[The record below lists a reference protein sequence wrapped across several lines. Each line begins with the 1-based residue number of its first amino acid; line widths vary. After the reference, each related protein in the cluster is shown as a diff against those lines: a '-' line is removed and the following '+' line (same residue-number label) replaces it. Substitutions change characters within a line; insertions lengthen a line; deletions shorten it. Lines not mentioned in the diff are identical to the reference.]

1 MLESLARW
9 CYHRRRQVLV
19 LWIVAFIAFGF
30 VGKALDGGYSN
41 STKLPGSD
49 AIAAYDLLKARF
61 PQQAGDSVRV
71 VFKADHGVED
81 PSVRPRVE
89 ALLADLARQP
99 HVSGT
104 TSPYSL
110 QGGRNISP
118 DRTIAFG
125 EVQLN
130 KPGFQ
135 LQKSE
140 GTAMIDA
147 ARNASGNGVTFALS
161 GNLIQQAEFSGSG
174 PGEGVG
180 ILAAVVILLIAFGS
194 VIAMGLPILMAI
206 VGIGIGLAIVELIA
220 NFVPV
225 PNFTPIVAAM
235 IGIGVGIDYA
245 LFIVTRYRQGLHDG
259 MDPESAVVLAIR
271 TAGRAVVFAGTIVVI
286 SVLGM
291 LLMNLPFLQGVAFG
305 SAAAVAVT
313 VIGSITLLPA
323 MLGFCGT
330 KIDSLRVPFLHST
343 ETNYRTGGWFRWSRQ
358 VQRHPWL
365 IGGAGLTILVALAI
379 PAFSLKLGYPDE
391 TTQPKSRMST
401 QAYYML
407 TAGFGP
413 GYTGQLL
420 VAAELPNRESVSTL
434 ETLRSRLQ
442 SDPDVISV
450 SPVNVNPAGDTALIN
465 LTPRSGSQADAT
477 KALVR
482 RMRNDYVPAITN
494 GTGVKAHVGG
504 ITAIFLDQDHAT
516 SSRLPVFI
524 GVVVLLSFL
533 LLMGVFRSV
542 LVALKAAI
550 MNLLSISAAYGV
562 LVMVTQWGWG
572 KQIFGIHHTGPIT
585 NFIPMMMFAIL
596 FGLSMDY
603 EVFLLSR
610 IREEYLRT
618 GDNGLAVAD
627 GLAATARV
635 ITAAAAIMIC
645 VFLAFVLGDELAIKQ
660 IGLGLASA
668 IFIDATLVRMVIVPS
683 TMEILGNAN
692 WWLPKWL
699 DPLIPHIGFESVH
712 DADIEAELEP
722 EPAGVGA
729 DGNGGTRR
737 PRPLVAPGRRQR

>member
-1 MLESLARW
+1 
-9 CYHRRRQVLV
+9 
-19 LWIVAFIAFGF
+19 
-30 VGKALDGGYSN
+30 
-41 STKLPGSD
+41 
-49 AIAAYDLLKARF
+49 
-61 PQQAGDSVRV
+61 
-71 VFKADHGVED
+71 
-81 PSVRPRVE
+81 
-89 ALLADLARQP
+89 
-99 HVSGT
+99 VS
-104 TSPYSL
+104 P
-110 QGGRNISP
+110 N
-118 DRTIAFG
+118 RTIAFG
-125 EVQLN
+125 ELQLD

-135 LQKSE
+135 LGTSE
-140 GTAMIDA
+140 GKTMIDA
-147 ARNASGNGVTFALS
+147 AKKASGNGVQFALS
-161 GNLIQQAEFSGSG
+161 GELIQNAEFSNGGGS
-174 PGEGVG
+174 EGAG

-220 NFVPV
+220 NVVPV

-259 MDPESAVVLAIR
+259 LEPEAAVVLAIR

-305 SAAAVAVT
+305 SAAAVGVT
-313 VIGSITLLPA
+313 ILGSVTLLPA
-323 MLGFCGT
+323 MLGFAGR
-330 KIDSLRVPFLHST
+330 KIDSWRVPFLHST
-343 ETNYRTGGWFRWSRQ
+343 ETNYRKGGWFRWSRQ
-358 VQRHPWL
+358 VQRHPL
-365 IGGAGLTILVALAI
+365 VLAGGGLAIIVALAI
-379 PAFSLKLGYPDE
+379 PAFSLKLGFPDE

-407 TAGFGP
+407 VDGFGP
-413 GYTGQLL
+413 GYTGRLL
-420 VAAELPNRESVSTL
+420 VAAELPNRQSASVLES
-434 ETLRSRLQ
+434 LRSKLQ
-442 SDPDVISV
+442 ADPDVIPQTV
-450 SPVNVNPAGDTALIN
+450 SPVILNPAGNTALVN
-465 LTPRSGSQADAT
+465 LTPKSGPQADAT
-477 KALVR
+477 KSLVK
-482 RMRNDYVPAITN
+482 RMRNDYVPSVTN
-494 GTGVKAHVGG
+494 GTAVKAHVGG
-504 ITAIFLDQDHAT
+504 VTAIFLDQDHAI
-516 SSRLPVFI
+516 SSRLPIFI

-550 MNLLSISAAYGV
+550 MNLLSIAAAYGV

-572 KQIFGIHHTGPIT
+572 KQIFGIHHTGPIA

-618 GDNGLAVAD
+618 QDNGLAVAD

-635 ITAAAAIMIC
+635 ITAAAAIMIM
-645 VFLAFVLGDELAIKQ
+645 VFLAFVLGPDLTIKQ

-668 IFIDATLVRMVIVPS
+668 IFIDATLVRMVLVPA

-699 DPLIPHIGFESVH
+699 DSLIPHIGFEGVQ
-712 DADIEAELEP
+712 DADLEAELAEL
-722 EPAGVGA
+722 ETA
-729 DGNGGTRR
+729 GNGQRR
-737 PRPLVAPGRRQR
+737 KRPLVAPGKRQQ